1 MRGVVEIT
9 DLSMASTLFKQWL
22 NPVIAYWRVGSSI
35 TDQYL
40 PLVSQTRSIVRF
52 SKKGKK
58 KTVKAVA
65 KRFMRT
71 GSGMLKYWR
80 PGKNHK
86 MMAKSHKASRQMR
99 KHCYVNKTQL
109 KLLNKMISGW

>member
-1 MRGVVEIT
+1 
-9 DLSMASTLFKQWL
+9 MASSLLKRFMT
-22 NPVIAYWRVGSSI
+22 PVIAYWRIGSSI

-71 GSGMLKYWR
+71 GSGALKYWR

-86 MMAKSHKASRQMR
+86 MMAKSCKASRQMR
-99 KHCYVNKTQL
+99 KHRYVNKTQL
-109 KLLNKMISGW
+109 KILNKMISGW